1 MSDGG
6 KSAAREREL
15 KFELDATDAD
25 RIAAH
30 PLLAASAAEMRTLT
44 SVYFDTEDF
53 ALRNA
58 GVSLRVRDTGR
69 GHVQTIKAGGRA
81 LFDRPEWEQWVG
93 GLIPDLQAAQATGL
107 APFHDARV
115 RERLRAQFRTCID
128 RTVYRVTHNGS
139 DIELAL
145 DRGEVEAGVKR
156 APILEMELELKRGDP
171 VELFCL
177 ARELARSV
185 PLGLGVRT
193 KAERGYALLDPEPGE
208 AEKAA
213 PVSLV
218 PGLTCGEAFRA
229 IAQNCLRQII
239 ANEAALC
246 AGQSEALHQMRIGLR
261 RLRAAI
267 GAFDEM
273 LAGPEQET
281 IKAELKWITKALGP
295 ARDLD
300 VFAAEVLMPLSA
312 AKGGDANF
320 ADTHRAFMER
330 RAKAYADATAC
341 VRSDRFRG
349 VLLDLAEWIQ
359 VGRRIGD
366 CGPNP
371 ARNGPANAYAVQ
383 LLARLR
389 KRIRKRDRA
398 LQELS
403 PGQLHKLR
411 IRAKT
416 LRYTMEF
423 FASLFPGQG
432 AKERRQEALAAL
444 KALQDALGA
453 LNDLAAREALAVD
466 GHDLSDE
473 AARLL
478 TSEDGKAEELLKE
491 AQTAHARFAKVKSF
505 WK

>member
-1 MSDGG
+1 MADAGTG
-6 KSAAREREL
+6 AAREWEL
-15 KFELDATDAD
+15 KFELDTTDAD

-81 LFDRPEWEQWVG
+81 LFDRPEWEQRVG
-93 GLIPDLQAAQATGL
+93 GCIPDLQAAQATGL
-107 APFHDARV
+107 APLLDARV

-128 RTVYRVTHNGS
+128 RTVYRVTRNGS

-145 DRGEVEAGVKR
+145 DRGEIEAGANR
-156 APILEMELELKRGDP
+156 APIREMELELKRGDP
-171 VELFCL
+171 AELFRL
-177 ARELARSV
+177 AREMARSV

-193 KAERGYALLDPEPGE
+193 KAERGYALLESERGE

-213 PVSLV
+213 PVKLA

-239 ANEAALC
+239 ANELALC
-246 AGQSEALHQMRIGLR
+246 AGNAEALHQMRIGLR
-261 RLRAAI
+261 RLNAAI

-273 LAGPEQET
+273 VAGPEQET
-281 IKAELKWITKALGP
+281 IKAELKWISKALGP

-300 VFAAEVLMPLSA
+300 VFAVEVLMPLSV
-312 AKGGDANF
+312 AKGSDANF

-330 RAKAYADATAC
+330 RAKAYANATAC

-349 VLLDLAEWIQ
+349 VVLDLAEWIE
-359 VGRRIGD
+359 VGRWTGD
-366 CGPNP
+366 SGPSL
-371 ARNGPANAYAVQ
+371 ARNRPVNEYAVQ
-383 LLARLR
+383 LLGRLR

-398 LQELS
+398 LQELN
-403 PGQLHKLR
+403 PRQRHKLR

-416 LRYTMEF
+416 LRYTVEF
-423 FASLFPGQG
+423 FASLFPGPG
-432 AKERRQEALAAL
+432 PKERRQEALAAL

-453 LNDLAAREALAVD
+453 LNDLAAREALAAD

-478 TSEDGKAEELLKE
+478 TSEDGKAEGLLKE